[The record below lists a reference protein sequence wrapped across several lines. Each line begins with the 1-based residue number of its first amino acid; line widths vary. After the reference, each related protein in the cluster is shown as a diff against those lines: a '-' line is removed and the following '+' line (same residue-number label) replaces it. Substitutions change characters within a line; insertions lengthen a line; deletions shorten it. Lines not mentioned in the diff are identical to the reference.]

1 VVLWPLTGELAAQA
15 LILEQLQAGHIEI
28 FHSPWNM
35 PIFVI
40 NKKSGKWR
48 LPQDLRAINKVMQ
61 PMGSLKPGL
70 PSPTAIPLQNY
81 LYIIDLKDC
90 FFSIALHEE
99 DREKF
104 AFSVHMPKHQSPCK
118 RCHWKVL
125 PQGVKNSSTMCQD
138 FVAAALKHLRQ
149 NINQA
154 YIKYRDGILLSH
166 PDLDILKTYCL
177 MYNWQSE
184 ALL

>member
-1 VVLWPLTGELAAQA
+1 MGELAAAQA

-28 FHSPWNM
+28 SHSPWNM

-48 LPQDLRAINKVMQ
+48 LIQYLRAINKVMQ
-61 PMGSLKPGL
+61 AMGSLQPGL

-90 FFSIALHEE
+90 FFTISLHEE

-104 AFSVHMPKHQSPCK
+104 AFSQPMPKHQAPCK

-125 PQGVKNSSTMCQD
+125 PQGMANSPTMCQE
-138 FVAAALKHLRQ
+138 FVASALKPLRQ
-149 NINQA
+149 KFNKA
-154 YIKYRDGILLSH
+154 YIVHYMDDILLSH
-166 PDLDILKTYCL
+166 TDLHTLQTYCL
-177 MYNWQSE
+177 MYNWQNG
-184 ALL
+184 AL